1 MSELT
6 RKELIFVFDDNEAI
20 RLLLHLHLRQAG
32 YEVRVFEDALEGG
45 RAMLESPPDLLIS
58 DVEMP
63 YMDGLEFLG
72 AMKTDPRVARVPT
85 IMLTSRT
92 DAGTEMAAANA
103 GAVRFL
109 IKPVRRDDLLQA
121 VEQVLSRSRVG
132 GLLSGGA

>member
-1 MSELT
+1 MAELS
-6 RKELIFVFDDNEAI
+6 RKDVIFVFDDNEAI
-20 RLLLHLHLRQAG
+20 RLLLRLHLQHAG
-32 YEVRVFEDALEGG
+32 YEVRVFEDAVEGG
-45 RAMLESPPDLLIS
+45 RAMLEAPPDLLIS

-85 IMLTSRT
+85 IMLTSRA
-92 DAGTEMAAANA
+92 DAGTEMTAANA
-103 GAVRFL
+103 GAARFL
-109 IKPVRRDDLLQA
+109 TKPVRRDDLLQA